1 MLKQCPQKLTLATLL
16 GAGLLLPTLS
26 TAETILHYGGYLKLD
41 VLISDYSDGDP
52 GTQNLN
58 NDFYVPGLIPTSNG
72 TGEGETST
80 DIHAKESRLKF
91 KTITDAGDSKVVGY
105 VELDFLVGPGGNER
119 VSNSYNPRMRHA
131 FFKYKNWLVGQTW
144 STFQD
149 VAALAENL
157 DFVGPAEGTT
167 FVRQPQIRYTH
178 GDFEV
183 ALENPE
189 TTVTPNGGGGR
200 IVTDDGA
207 IPDIVGRYTVR
218 GDFGHVAIAAII
230 RQLECENCA
239 AGVDDSETAGA
250 VSLSGKIKVGA
261 KDDLR
266 FMVSSGA
273 GMGRYMALNTANAA
287 VIGGNN
293 ELEAIDSTGGFVSY
307 RHHWNDH
314 LRSNLT
320 LSTFA
325 ADNDTALTGTGVTKN
340 ASSVHVNV
348 IKKFAPSVE
357 AGVELMYAERE
368 LENGNEGDF
377 KRLQFSVKH
386 SFGKDL

>member
-1 MLKQCPQKLTLATLL
+1 MRKNASKLVALSSLVGLTMPLAVNAET
-16 GAGLLLPTLS
+16 TLS
-26 TAETILHYGGYLKLD
+26 YGGYIKLD
-41 VLISDYSDGDP
+41 ALVTDYSDGDA

-58 NDFYVPGLIPTSNG
+58 NDFYVPGLIPTSDG
-72 TGEGETST
+72 SGEGETST

-91 KTITDAGDSKVVGY
+91 KTVTDAGDSKVTGY

-131 FFKYKNWLVGQTW
+131 FLKYKNWLAGQTW

-149 VAALAENL
+149 VSALAENL
-157 DFVGPAEGTT
+157 DFVGPAEGST
-167 FVRQPQIRYTH
+167 FVRQAQLRYTH
-178 GDFEV
+178 GAFEL

-207 IPDIVGRYTVR
+207 IPDIVGRYTAR
-218 GDFGHVAIAAII
+218 GNFGHIAVAAIV
-230 RQLECENCA
+230 RQLQCENCA
-239 AGVDDSETAGA
+239 AGVDDSETAA
-250 VSLSGKIKVGA
+250 ALSVSGKLKVGA
-261 KDDLR
+261 ADDLR
-266 FMVSSGA
+266 FMVSSGS

-287 VIGGNN
+287 VITANN
-293 ELEAIDSTGGFVSY
+293 ELEAIDSIGGFVSY
-307 RHHWNDH
+307 RHHWNDR

-320 LSTFA
+320 LSTFSV
-325 ADNDTALTGTGVTKN
+325 DNDTALTGTGVTKS
-340 ASSVHVNV
+340 ASSVHVNL
-348 IKKFAPSVE
+348 IKKVAPSLE
-357 AGVELMYAERE
+357 AGVELMFAERE

-377 KRLQFSVKH
+377 TRLQLSLKH